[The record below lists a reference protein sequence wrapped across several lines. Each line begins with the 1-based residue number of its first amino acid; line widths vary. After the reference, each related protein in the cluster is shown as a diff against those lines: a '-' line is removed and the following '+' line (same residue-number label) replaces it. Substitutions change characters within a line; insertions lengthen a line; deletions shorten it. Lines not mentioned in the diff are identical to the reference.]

1 MKDYNN
7 NNIDLFDAYLNGTMN
22 DNDKLDFENKLAQD
36 KQLMSEF
43 KEHKMLLFA
52 LQESCSEADQE
63 FEQAMKS
70 ISNEDFLNIVKA
82 KQTDSTVTAQEKSK
96 GRIVPLKNIYRWM
109 SAAAVLLLIVS
120 IGNNIFTNARLDNMK
135 DAYCNQVKH
144 YYSTV
149 TFEGLPGESRD
160 GDQEAADFGLAVQ
173 EISDGNSSQGISLL
187 EKLYKNASTPERK
200 ELIGTQLVYA
210 YIIGPQDIDA
220 AKGIIDD
227 LKKDNNGVPPS
238 ELKEIA
244 EDLKTL

>member
-1 MKDYNN
+1 MNSYD
-7 NNIDLFDAYLNGTMN
+7 NNIDLFDAYLNNTMSEQ
-22 DNDKLDFENKLAQD
+22 DRHEFESRLAQD
-36 KQLMSEF
+36 DKLMREF
-43 KEHKMLLFA
+43 TSHKELVYML
-52 LQESCSEADQE
+52 QKSCSEADQE
-63 FEQAMKS
+63 FEQALKG
-70 ISNEDFLNIVKA
+70 ISDEDFLNIVKA
-82 KQTDSTVTAQEKSK
+82 KKTDSTITAQEKPK
-96 GRIVPLKNIYRWM
+96 GRIVPFNNIYRWM

-160 GDQEAADFGLAVQ
+160 GDQEAVDFGLAVQ
-173 EISDGNSSQGISLL
+173 EISDGNSSQGISML

-210 YIIGPQDIDA
+210 YIIGPHDLDA

-227 LKKDNNGVPPS
+227 LKKDNNDVAPS

-244 EDLKTL
+244 DDLKSF